1 MTDNDNDNINII
13 IIIIVIVIIFII
25 IVIIIQLAMTSIKSG
40 AVRERRVT
48 LSTYSQGF
56 IVRRAC

>member
-1 MTDNDNDNINII
+1 MTDNDNINII
-13 IIIIVIVIIFII
+13 IIIIVIII
-25 IVIIIQLAMTSIKSG
+25 IIIQLAMTSIKSG